1 MIQKQSIYKRLKEAV
16 EIANVI
22 EAAEDLFVSLDSE
35 SIRELD
41 RTLLRMLDEIRED
54 QAAKISK
61 VPESI

>member
-35 SIRELD
+35 SIKTLD
-41 RTLLRMLDEIRED
+41 QTLLRMLDEIRED

-61 VPESI
+61 VPESS